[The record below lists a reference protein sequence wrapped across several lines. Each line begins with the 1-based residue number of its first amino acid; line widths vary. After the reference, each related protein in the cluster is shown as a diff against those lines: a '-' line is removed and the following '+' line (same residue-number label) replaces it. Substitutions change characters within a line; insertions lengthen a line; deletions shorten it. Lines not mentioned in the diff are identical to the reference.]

1 MLWYKTQ
8 IRTESPHNWHYKD
21 LFFNNYHV
29 TIYCPS
35 VATDLPSL
43 WMWRWHRP
51 LKYRKL
57 FLLFI
62 KILLFY
68 YNFYSTSRGTGKNM
82 PRLSLSHTLTW
93 PWGAEKCPKRSPE
106 IPRWQQAYPLLQA
119 DGSRQDVK
127 SGGGTYVIIFSTE
140 HSWRVQNYHK
150 GHLRRGSLEF
160 CNQISVHP

>member
-1 MLWYKTQ
+1 MSNGALDHCIYLTNNQVCNKN
-8 IRTESPHNWHYKD
+8 P
-21 LFFNNYHV
+21 LFPYI
-29 TIYCPS
+29 TIAL
-35 VATDLPSL
+35 VA
-43 WMWRWHRP
+43 
-51 LKYRKL
+51 
-57 FLLFI
+57 FLYSYYNKSTGTIILFI